1 MENQQQQLNEA
12 VALLIGNLTIENQA
26 LKLQLQAARALI
38 EPPATEGHAA
48 VLTKVGNER

>member
-1 MENQQQQLNEA
+1 MDAQTQLNEA

-38 EPPATEGHAA
+38 EQLQPKESSATLKARDAG
-48 VLTKVGNER
+48 

>member
-1 MENQQQQLNEA
+1 MTMETQTQLNEA

-38 EPPATEGHAA
+38 EQLQQKATPQS
-48 VLTKVGNER
+48 